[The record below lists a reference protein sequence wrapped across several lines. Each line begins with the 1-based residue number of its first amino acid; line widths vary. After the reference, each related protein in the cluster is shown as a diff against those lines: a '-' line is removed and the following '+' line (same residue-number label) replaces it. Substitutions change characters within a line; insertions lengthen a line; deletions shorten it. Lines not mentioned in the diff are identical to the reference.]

1 MPIELPT
8 YDSIQSII
16 INCHRYRV
24 IFTVQPTAIIEQ
36 IQRQRYFLAR
46 QIRPVEKQNSRQ
58 WCKRFLHEIMYR
70 FNRSVVIDTRPRDTR
85 IIIVHLVIKSS
96 GCFGPQ
102 STSPFQRMPY
112 SDNLCE
118 LRPRNKFGQCGI
130 GHEVS
135 RILRELA
142 ELSHC
147 PENRSMMTE
156 MIARTRRPS
165 IFLFGQ
171 ITSYTLYM
179 R

>member
-1 MPIELPT
+1 MVDFVCARFKLRLPNFLRFPIR
-8 YDSIQSII
+8 YA
-16 INCHRYRV
+16 HRSPDIRQYPIDHYKLSPIPCNLYRSTDGSRRV
-24 IFTVQPTAIIEQ
+24 NTTATIL
-36 IQRQRYFLAR
+36 LAR

-142 ELSHC
+142 KLSHC
-147 PENRSMMTE
+147 PE
-156 MIARTRRPS
+156 I
-165 IFLFGQ
+165 GV
-171 ITSYTLYM
+171 
-179 R
+179 